1 MTSASSESVSKEDI
15 HELLEH
21 SVKNTHKVKDG
32 DIKVRHQLNLSIT

>member
-1 MTSASSESVSKEDI
+1 MSKSTRGELSQEDI

-32 DIKVRHQLNLSIT
+32 DIKV

>member
-1 MTSASSESVSKEDI
+1 MSESTSEEVSQEDI

-32 DIKVRHQLNLSIT
+32 DIKV